1 MFASYICIATVV
13 VLLPGKASIFRA
25 TGKSFLVV
33 WAKFSLYKKKNVF
46 TSMKAVSN
54 QIFEW

>member
-33 WAKFSLYKKKNVF
+33 AMSKVYSIQKEKCFYLHES
-46 TSMKAVSN
+46 S
-54 QIFEW
+54 I